1 MTYPHV
7 APQGMK
13 PVRPAGIFRAF
24 TLIELL
30 CVMAI
35 IGVLAALLLPVLSQG
50 KARAQRIQCVSNL
63 RQAGLAFHSFAH
75 DHNGRFPMQISTNAG
90 GSMELVQ
97 AAYQLSG
104 EFYFAFRHFQ
114 ALSSE
119 LVTPRVVIC
128 PADSRLPAA
137 SFASF
142 RNDNL
147 SYFVGANADLAQA
160 NSILAGDRNIT
171 NDWLPAASLLQ
182 LGPNQYLR
190 WTHELHH
197 FRGNLLFSDGHVE
210 EPNNLSLK
218 RKNDQSPAVAAFFL
232 PSVKSSATTP
242 SPAQASGVGTGGQNV
257 PASLNLGRV
266 QPTAAPASAQA
277 EKVQPTTLHGA
288 PSASSASTTSSSAGM
303 KPRTNQTNPAP
314 VKPSWIPVGE
324 EPGPLTSNAWPVGVA
339 QQTAG
344 NSSWPFYLILL
355 LVLAVLLAM
364 EVRRRLRAKGKRA
377 DFTSGSP

>member
-1 MTYPHV
+1 MT
-7 APQGMK
+7 AQGKK
-13 PVRPAGIFRAF
+13 PARFAGIFRAF

-35 IGVLAALLLPVLSQG
+35 IGVLAALLLPVLNQG

-97 AAYQLSG
+97 AAYKLSG

-119 LVTPRVVIC
+119 LVTPKVVIC

-137 SFASF
+137 SFTTLS
-142 RNDNL
+142 NDNL
-147 SYFVGANADLAQA
+147 SYFVGANADLAHA

-190 WTHELHH
+190 WTHELHR
-197 FRGNLLFSDGHVE
+197 FKGNLLFSDGHVE
-210 EPNNLSLK
+210 EPNNLSLQ

-232 PSVKSSATTP
+232 PSVKSSATAP
-242 SPAQASGVGTGGQNV
+242 SPAQPSAVGTGGQNV

-266 QPTAAPASAQA
+266 QPAAAPASAQGK
-277 EKVQPTTLHGA
+277 KVQPTTLQGA
-288 PSASSASTTSSSAGM
+288 PSASPVGITSSSAGF
-303 KPRTNQTNPAP
+303 KPGGSSTNPAP
-314 VKPSWIPVGE
+314 VKPSWIPVSE

-344 NSSWPFYLILL
+344 NSPWPYYLILL

-364 EVRRRLRAKGKRA
+364 EVHRRLRARAKGV
-377 DFTSGSP
+377 DFAMRRP